1 MEELKLI
8 GLKEIQKREI
18 VACCSC
24 LLPFGEAE
32 SEAKGKRQEMGCS
45 TSSCSVCYLAMYT
58 EDTM

>member
-1 MEELKLI
+1 MEKLKLI
-8 GLKEIQKREI
+8 GSKEIQKREI

-45 TSSCSVCYLAMYT
+45 TSSCSVC
-58 EDTM
+58 